1 MDNFSEAFI
10 FEDSSSDDLISK
22 PMEML
27 PVFNSSVIYLP
38 TDIYLV
44 NEITRWIIETLLFD
58 TFSIIQ

>member
-27 PVFNSSVIYLP
+27 PVFNTSVIYLP

-44 NEITRWIIETLLFD
+44 NEITR
-58 TFSIIQ
+58 

>member
-1 MDNFSEAFI
+1 MTEIESNVTLNSLYNSDGQFEAFI
-10 FEDSSSDDLISK
+10 FEDSSTDDPISK

-44 NEITRWIIETLLFD
+44 NEITR
-58 TFSIIQ
+58 